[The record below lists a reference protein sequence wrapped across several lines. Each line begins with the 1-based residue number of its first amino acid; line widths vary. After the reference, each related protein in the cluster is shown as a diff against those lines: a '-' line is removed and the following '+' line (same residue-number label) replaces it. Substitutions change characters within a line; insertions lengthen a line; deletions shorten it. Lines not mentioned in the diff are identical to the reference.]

1 MGFIEGRGSCSHITF
16 VTTSPFKML
25 KVEEMKALLKGY
37 DLNSDGFLTPHEV
50 ITSVVKSKG
59 EDYIPTADE
68 EDFFEMLKSFTNDD
82 GRVKIKKVTDFFK
95 LLEGLEKSES
105 KGQALK
111 ATENLFK
118 FFDENGDG
126 KLSKAEAKVGFERL
140 SKNVPSRP
148 WKGDM
153 EKVFDELKDDQ
164 GKVSIEDLMK
174 HAEKDCPYPD
184 SDK

>member
-1 MGFIEGRGSCSHITF
+1 M
-16 VTTSPFKML
+16 ML
-25 KVEEMKALLKGY
+25 STLY
-37 DLNSDGFLTPHEV
+37 FP
-50 ITSVVKSKG
+50 
-59 EDYIPTADE
+59 
-68 EDFFEMLKSFTNDD
+68 
-82 GRVKIKKVTDFFK
+82 DFFK

-105 KGQALK
+105 KEQALK

-140 SKNVPSRP
+140 SKNVLSRP

-164 GKVSIEDLMK
+164 GKVSIEGEMEYWYEMK
-174 HAEKDCPYPD
+174 CIQP
-184 SDK
+184 